1 MIRNIQI
8 QISQNRNNTLQA
20 VCDRYDLSEE
30 EIVNVTLN
38 NLLQKFE
45 GGMMQFTGDLNQD
58 IASFDDSI
66 ESLNA
71 RIASCTNSIHKTSM
85 KNRALLLKLS
95 SRK

>member
-8 QISQNRNNTLQA
+8 QISQNRNNTLKA
-20 VCDRYDLSEE
+20 ICDRYDLSEE

-45 GGMMQFTGDLNQD
+45 GGMMHFTGDLNQD
-58 IASFDDSI
+58 IASFDDST

-85 KNRALLLKLS
+85 QNRALLLKLS